1 MLGNIIIQ
9 PSIFKAFIA
18 TLIYTI
24 ISSFFYPF
32 SWYLFINIATF
43 LLMCVGYFDSKIIG
57 VSLRNLTLLAFFIFI
72 LLFPAIEYYNQI
84 LYWDR
89 SFKILSVYT
98 VTLLISLLWLCIY
111 LATWFLTA
119 RNLNLKARK
128 ISVESKKTNLR
139 LGHLLIF
146 LLSCISTYI
155 VLVFSDFQ
163 WFNLI
168 FREKTSLNVEISTTS
183 SLIFNNAI
191 VPMAAIST
199 LVLIAR
205 NSKPYLIF
213 LSILLLMISSFPTAL
228 ARFQAAQIY
237 LALLLFMVPP
247 LFYKRYLFDF
257 IILIGLVFIF
267 PILDLF
273 RFYDPANGFQD
284 KNFNFG
290 WLRDGHFD
298 SFQNFAALVYR
309 DIQMMPEQFMGVML
323 FFIPRSF
330 WPDKPIHSGA
340 VLAKEENMV
349 FDNIAM
355 NFIGEG
361 FITGGTFGVILFA
374 VFFGIITAWCD
385 IKIRSINMS
394 QSVHC
399 VSYIL
404 FCTTI
409 FFFFRGALMSSYAY
423 LLSALFIAFLLTQL
437 SKLTWEERDYQ

>member
-9 PSIFKAFIA
+9 PSIFKAFLA
-18 TLIYTI
+18 TLTYTI

-32 SWYLFINIATF
+32 SWYLFINISTF
-43 LLMCVGYFDSKIIG
+43 FIMCVGYFDSKIIG

-89 SFKILSVYT
+89 SFKILSAYT
-98 VTLLISLLWLCIY
+98 VTLIISLLWLSIY

-119 RNLNLKARK
+119 RNLNLKARE
-128 ISVESKKTNLR
+128 ISVASKKPNLR

-146 LLSCISTYI
+146 FLSCISTYI

-168 FREKTSLNVEISTTS
+168 FREKTSLNVEISTAS

-205 NSKPYLIF
+205 NSKPYLIL

-257 IILIGLVFIF
+257 IILTGLVFVF

-273 RFYDPANGFQD
+273 RFYDPATGFQG

-361 FITGGTFGVILFA
+361 FITGGIFGVILFA
-374 VFFGIITAWCD
+374 VFFGIVTAWCD